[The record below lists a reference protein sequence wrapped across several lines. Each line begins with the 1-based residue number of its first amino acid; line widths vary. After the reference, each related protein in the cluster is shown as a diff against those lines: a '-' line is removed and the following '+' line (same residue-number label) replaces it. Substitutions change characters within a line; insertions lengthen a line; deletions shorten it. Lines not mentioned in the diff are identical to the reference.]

1 MRRALTYLIIFYGLL
16 HAVKSVANTGH
27 LYTSDKLSSGLITC
41 ICQDQYGYIW
51 VGTEYGLNK
60 FDGYHFTTYFHSR
73 NDSTTIIDNEI
84 SSLFTDREGDL
95 WVGCSRGLVKYN
107 YEQDN
112 FQRYSFPDNL
122 TPRVNSLTADANN
135 RILIGT
141 AGYGLYS
148 ISNTSQIDYES
159 LFNKRQSDHFYS
171 RIFVDREGNLW
182 RSSHL
187 ETFTKFSVKKGQP
200 AKLRD
205 YQSVCGQPMRY
216 IEYGQKLLIVC
227 MYGILEYHYQT
238 GNINKADFDLSVL
251 DRNVSIEDA
260 TLDKNGDLY
269 IASSGNGL
277 MKIEHNS
284 RTLTRVDYSNG
295 QLDLSTANVV
305 DVMEDKNQNLW
316 VACYNKGLV
325 MLSQQ
330 QSAFSTWSLS
340 DQHYVTGGGV
350 SSITAGEGNTTWCTV
365 QNSGVF
371 HLDING
377 RVTAHPKS
385 PAGTRLIYR
394 SKTGQYW
401 LTTENVLYRY
411 YPESEK
417 AVPEL
422 TLNGRGLNCM
432 TEDAKGKLYICSF
445 GMGLYVYDPKTKQ
458 GELLS
463 MQQTQRKGGY
473 LCNDWIKGLMFD
485 SQGNLWI
492 STTSGVSMMQPEEY
506 QFNSRGW
513 NVLLDEKQCYT
524 TCETAEGDILIGT
537 ESGLFCYS
545 QKQNKVEEMPGAEP
559 LHDKMICGMV
569 CDKKGNIWISTSMGI
584 WQYVKNPSS
593 DGQQLIG
600 HIAGNG
606 LTTNEYVLGAMIH
619 RQDDRI
625 IFGTADGLV
634 TFLPS
639 DVRAHIPSL
648 GKSFLTNFYVSGR
661 AKNPLQDHF
670 ELEYADNSFTME
682 FSLLD
687 FKNAENI
694 SFQYRVNGGDNWM
707 QTNEGNNQLTFH
719 QLQSGNYQIE
729 VRAFADGMAS
739 EEITSLTVTILKPW
753 YKTTWAY
760 LAYSLIVISF
770 IGLVLFNWERQR
782 RRDLEESKMQF
793 LINATHDIRS
803 PLTLIMGPLKKL
815 KGRLQDPE
823 SKTDLE
829 TIDKN
834 AQRLLL
840 LVNQILDER
849 KIDKQ
854 QMKLTCQ
861 ETDLTSFCYGIYKL
875 YEYNALEQHIHYS
888 FIHPESNIKV
898 WIDRTQFDK
907 VVSNLLSNAFKY
919 TKNEITMRLSLT
931 DNTANI
937 EVIDNGN
944 GFEDDKTDRFFER
957 FYQGKNSK
965 DIHLDGTGIG
975 LNLCRALTEMHGGKV
990 TAQNR
995 KNGTM
1000 TTGAILTVSIPLGK
1014 EHLKPEDIETPA
1026 TSEPLNTIVRQSQAN
1041 RNLHILI
1048 VDDDIEI
1055 ANYIKAEM
1063 SDWYKFSYAPNGR
1076 EALKMLLTKDYD
1088 LVVSDVMMPEMDGI
1102 TLLRS
1107 VKSNSNISDI
1117 PVILLTSKSEV
1128 QYRLEGLKRGADAFL
1143 AKPFS
1148 MEELHVTID
1157 NLVDNVRRLRGK
1169 FSGALEQEDKVEKVK
1184 VKGNNDILME
1194 RIMKSVNEN
1203 LSNPDFDVEMLTQE
1217 VGISR
1222 AQLHR
1227 KMKEMTGISTSEFIR
1242 NLRLEQAARLIREKK
1257 INITQVAYSVGFN
1270 NQAHF
1275 STVFKKHFGI
1285 TPTEY
1290 AEN

>member
-1 MRRALTYLIIFYGLL
+1 MFCVLSGVLAK
-16 HAVKSVANTGH
+16 AETGH

-41 ICQDQYGYIW
+41 ICQDRYGFIW

-60 FDGYHFTTYFHSR
+60 FDGYRFTSYFHSR
-73 NDSTTIIDNEI
+73 NDSTTINDNEI
-84 SSLFTDREGDL
+84 SSLFVDQQGRL
-95 WVGCSRGLVKYN
+95 WVGCSRGLVSYD
-107 YEQDN
+107 YEHDN
-112 FQRYSFPDNL
+112 FHRYTFPEQL
-122 TPRVNSLTADANN
+122 TPRINSLTNDTSGKL
-135 RILIGT
+135 LIGT

-148 ISNTSQIDYES
+148 FGNSGHIDYES
-159 LFNKRQSDHFYS
+159 PFNRRQSDHFYS
-171 RIFVDREGNLW
+171 RIHIDRQGNLW

-187 ETFTKFSVKKGQP
+187 TLFTKFTVKNGQP
-200 AKLRD
+200 TTLRD
-205 YQSVCGQPMRY
+205 YESTCGQPVRY
-216 IEYGQKLLIVC
+216 IEYDKQLLIIC
-227 MYGILEYHYQT
+227 MYGILSYDYQT
-238 GNINKADFDLSVL
+238 GDIRQLELVDASGKAGWTEH
-251 DRNVSIEDA
+251 NVSFEDA
-260 TLDKNGDLY
+260 TLDKAGNIY
-269 IASSGNGL
+269 IATAGNGL
-277 MKIEHNS
+277 MKLA
-284 RTLTRVDYSNG
+284 RGTRQLTRVANG
-295 QLDLSTANVV
+295 NGRIDLNTANVV
-305 DVMEDKNQNLW
+305 DLMEDKNQNLW
-316 VACYNKGLV
+316 VACYNKGLL

-330 QSAFSTWSLS
+330 QSAFETWSLS

-350 SSITAGEGNTTWCTV
+350 SSITAGEGDDTWCTV

-371 HLDING
+371 KLDADG
-377 RVTAHPKS
+377 RVTAHPQS
-385 PAGTRLIYR
+385 PIGTRLIFR

-411 YPESEK
+411 DPYTGK
-417 AVPEL
+417 AVPEV

-432 TEDAKGKLYICSF
+432 VEDEQGRLYICSF
-445 GMGLYVYDPKTKQ
+445 GMGLYVYNPTTKQ
-458 GELLS
+458 GELLN

-485 SQGNLWI
+485 SHGQLWI
-492 STTSGVSMMQPEEY
+492 STTSGTSMMQPDGFV
-506 QFNSRGW
+506 FNSRGW
-513 NVLLDEKQCYT
+513 NVLLDGKQCYT
-524 TCETAEGDILIGT
+524 TCETADGHILIST
-537 ESGLFCYS
+537 ESGLYCYN
-545 QKQNKVEEMPGAEP
+545 QKTNKVAEVPETEP

-569 CDKKGNIWISTSMGI
+569 RDQQGDIWISTTMGI
-584 WQYVKNPSS
+584 WQFCMANGKGTKSRLV
-593 DGQQLIG
+593 G

-606 LTTNEYVLGAMIH
+606 LTTNEYVLGTMVH
-619 RQDDRI
+619 RKDDRI
-625 IFGTADGLV
+625 SFGTADGLV
-634 TFLPS
+634 TFLPR
-639 DVRAHIPSL
+639 DVSALTQTL
-648 GKSFLTNFYVSGR
+648 GKTFLTRFNAAGK
-661 AKNPLQDHF
+661 ALNPLEDHF
-670 ELEYADNSFTME
+670 ELAYADNSFTME

-687 FKNAENI
+687 FKNAENV
-694 SFQYRVNGGDNWM
+694 SFQYRMNGGDNWM

-719 QLQSGNYQIE
+719 QLQPGVYTIE
-729 VRAFADGMAS
+729 VRASADGIVS
-739 EEITSLTVTILKPW
+739 DEVTTLTVTIQKPW

-760 LAYSLIVISF
+760 LLYSLIVAGF
-770 IGLVLFNWERQR
+770 IGLLLFNWERQR

-815 KGRLQDPE
+815 KERLQDSE
-823 SKTDLE
+823 SKADLD

-854 QMKLTCQ
+854 QMKLSCQ
-861 ETDLTSFCYGIYKL
+861 ETDLTAFCYGIYKL
-875 YEYNALEQHIHYS
+875 YEYNALQQHIHYA
-888 FIHPESNIKV
+888 FIHPENSIKV

-907 VVSNLLSNAFKY
+907 VISNLLSNAFKY
-919 TKNEITMRLSLT
+919 TKDEIIVRLSLT
-931 DNTANI
+931 DTANI
-937 EVIDNGN
+937 EVMDNGN

-965 DIHLDGTGIG
+965 DIHVDGTGIG

-995 KNGTM
+995 KEDGK
-1000 TTGAILTVSIPLGK
+1000 TTGAILKVSLPLGK
-1014 EHLKPEDIETPA
+1014 EHLKPEMIEELQT
-1026 TSEPLNTIVRQSQAN
+1026 TSQATN
-1041 RNLHILI
+1041 PDAASSKPQASRNLRVLI

-1055 ANYIKAEM
+1055 ANYIKTELD
-1063 SDWYKFSYAPNGR
+1063 SWYKFSYAPNGR
-1076 EALKMLLTKDYD
+1076 EALKLLLTKPFD

-1107 VKSNSNISDI
+1107 IKSNSNISDI

-1143 AKPFS
+1143 AKPFA

-1169 FSGALEQEDKVEKVK
+1169 FSGAQEQEDKVEHVK
-1184 VKGNNDILME
+1184 VKGNNDTLME
-1194 RIMKSVNEN
+1194 KIMKCVNEN
-1203 LSNPDFDVEMLTQE
+1203 LSNPDFDVEMMTKE

-1275 STVFKKHFGI
+1275 STVFKKHFGV

-1290 AEN
+1290 AEH